1 MPLFFSIAPIVLL
14 IWMMTKRHGIPSFIA
29 LPLTAAMVYFIQLF
43 WFGTQLTLLHAN
55 IVTALISVFTPITII
70 LGAILLNKLMQI
82 SGSENVVRNWL
93 ENISPNPV
101 AQLMII
107 GWAFAFMIEGA
118 SGFGT
123 PAAIA
128 APILVGLGFNPL
140 RVALLALVMNSVPV
154 SFGAVGTP
162 TWFGFT
168 NLGLSDDSLLDIG
181 RLSALIHFIAG
192 FVIPLLA
199 LRFIVSWQEIR
210 QNILFIFL
218 SILSCSVPYLLLA
231 QINYEFPALVG
242 GAIGL
247 ALSVLLARLRI
258 GIKREENHEERTN
271 SGQVV
276 PFHHVIKAML
286 PTLLLI
292 GILIVTRIHQLGIK
306 AWLNSAEINW
316 QWHLGWLGNL
326 SVSKSFVISLQQVLG
341 TTASASYKTLY
352 VPAIIPFLLVVLVCI
367 PLFQLNRHQVK
378 QMFRETGARIS
389 KPFIALLGALVMV
402 NMMMLG
408 NENAPVIII
417 GKALAAMTGESWLLF
432 SSFLGALGSFFS
444 GSNTVSNL
452 TFGGIQ
458 YSIALNNGMNVN
470 LMLAL
475 QSVGGAM
482 GNMICL
488 NNIIAVCSILGITH
502 AEGQIMKKTILP
514 MLVYGGIAAVMALI
528 LAS

>member
-14 IWMMTKRHGIPSFIA
+14 IWMMTKRNGIPSYMA
-29 LPLTAAMVYFIQLF
+29 LPLTAVIVYFIQLF
-43 WFGTQLTLLHAN
+43 WFESSSLLLHAN
-55 IVTALISVFTPITII
+55 IITALVSVLTPITII

-82 SGSENVVRNWL
+82 SGAEDVVRNWL

-140 RVALLALVMNSVPV
+140 RVALLTLVMNSVPV

-162 TWFGFT
+162 TWFGFA
-168 NLGLSDDSLLDIG
+168 NLGLPDDNLLEIG
-181 RLSALIHFIAG
+181 RLSALIHFVAG

-210 QNILFIFL
+210 GNILFIFL
-218 SILSCSVPYLLLA
+218 SILSCTTPYLLLA
-231 QINYEFPALVG
+231 QVNYEFPALIG

-247 ALSVLLARLRI
+247 ALSVLFARLGI
-258 GIKREENHEERTN
+258 GIKRYEKKGTVR
-271 SGQVV
+271 VV
-276 PFHHVIKAML
+276 PFSKMIKAMM

-292 GILIVTRIHQLGIK
+292 VILIITRIHQLGIK
-306 AWLNSAEINW
+306 GLLNNADIQW
-316 QWHLGWLGNL
+316 QLNLGWLGELN
-326 SVSKSFVISLQQVLG
+326 VSKSLIINLQQVLG
-341 TTASASYKTLY
+341 TSASASYKILY
-352 VPAIIPFLLVVLVCI
+352 APAIIPFLLVVLLCI
-367 PLFQLNRHQVK
+367 PLFQLNRYQVK
-378 QMFRETGARIS
+378 QMFCETGSRVF
-389 KPFIALLGALVMV
+389 KPFIALFGALVMV
-402 NMMMLG
+402 NIMMLG
-408 NENAPVIII
+408 GENAPVIII
-417 GKALAAMTGESWLLF
+417 GKALAVMTGESWLLF

-458 YSIALNNGMNVN
+458 YSIALNDGMNAN

-488 NNIIAVCSILGITH
+488 NNIIAVCSILGIAN

-514 MLVYGGIAAVMALI
+514 MLVYGVIAAVMALI
-528 LAS
+528 LTF

>member
-14 IWMMTKRHGIPSFIA
+14 IWMMTKRKGIPSYIA
-29 LPLTAAMVYFIQLF
+29 LPLTAILVYFIQLF
-43 WFGTQLTLLHAN
+43 WLEAQPILLHAN
-55 IVTALISVFTPITII
+55 IITALISVFTPITII

-82 SGSENVVRNWL
+82 SGAEEVVRNWL
-93 ENISPNPV
+93 ENISANPV

-162 TWFGFT
+162 TWFGFA
-168 NLGLSDDSLLDIG
+168 NLGLSEENLFEIG
-181 RLSALIHFIAG
+181 KLSALIHFVAG
-192 FVIPLLA
+192 FIIPLLA

-210 QNILFIFL
+210 QNLLFIFL
-218 SILSCSVPYLLLA
+218 SILSCTLPYLLLA
-231 QINYEFPALVG
+231 QINYEFPALIG

-247 ALSVLLARLRI
+247 ALSVLLARMGI
-258 GIKREENHEERTN
+258 GMKRYERKN
-271 SGQVV
+271 SGQAV
-276 PFHHVIKAML
+276 PFSTVIKAMI

-292 GILIVTRIHQLGIK
+292 VILIITRIHQLGIK
-306 AWLNSAEINW
+306 ALLNNAEIHW
-316 QWHLGWLGNL
+316 QLNLGWLGDL
-326 SVSKSFVISLQQVLG
+326 SISKSLIISLQQVLG
-341 TTASASYKTLY
+341 TSAAASYKTLY
-352 VPAIIPFLLVVLVCI
+352 VPAIIPFLLVVLICI
-367 PLFQLNRHQVK
+367 PLFRLNRHQVK
-378 QMFRETGARIS
+378 QMFSETGSRIL
-389 KPFIALLGALVMV
+389 KPFIALFGALVMV

-408 NENAPVIII
+408 GENAPVIII
-417 GKALAAMTGESWLLF
+417 GKALATMTGDSWLLF

-458 YSIALNNGMNVN
+458 HAIALSNGMNVN

-482 GNMICL
+482 GNMVCL
-488 NNIIAVCSILGITH
+488 NNIIAVCSILGIAN

-514 MLVYGGIAAVMALI
+514 MLVYGGIAAVMAVI

>member
-14 IWMMTKRHGIPSFIA
+14 IWMMTKRNGIPSYIA
-29 LPLTAAMVYFIQLF
+29 LPITAVIVYFMQLF
-43 WFGTQLTLLHAN
+43 LFESQSILLHAN
-55 IVTALISVFTPITII
+55 IITALVSVFTPITII

-82 SGSENVVRNWL
+82 SGAEDVVRNWL
-93 ENISPNPV
+93 ENITPNPV

-128 APILVGLGFNPL
+128 APILVGLGFNPF

-162 TWFGFT
+162 TWFGFA
-168 NLGLSDDSLLDIG
+168 NLGLSDDNLLEIG
-181 RLSALIHFIAG
+181 RLSALIHFVAG

-218 SILSCSVPYLLLA
+218 SILSCTVPYLLLA
-231 QINYEFPALVG
+231 QVNYEFPALVG

-247 ALSVLLARLRI
+247 ALSVLLARI
-258 GIKREENHEERTN
+258 GIGIRRYERRDSVQT
-271 SGQVV
+271 V
-276 PFHHVIKAML
+276 PFSQVIKAMM

-292 GILIVTRIHQLGIK
+292 IILIITRIHQLDIK
-306 AWLNSAEINW
+306 ALLNNAEINW
-316 QWHLGWLGNL
+316 QLNLGWLGDL
-326 SVSKSFVISLQQVLG
+326 SISKSLIISLQHVLG
-341 TTASASYKTLY
+341 TSASASYKTLY

-378 QMFRETGARIS
+378 QVFCETGSRIL
-389 KPFIALLGALVMV
+389 KPFIALFGALVMV

-408 NENAPVIII
+408 GENSPVIII
-417 GKALAAMTGESWLLF
+417 GKALATIAGDSWFLF

-458 YSIALNNGMNVN
+458 YSIALNNGMDVN

-488 NNIIAVCSILGITH
+488 NNIIAVCSILGIAN

>member
-14 IWMMTKRHGIPSFIA
+14 IWMMTKRNGIPSYIA
-29 LPLTAAMVYFIQLF
+29 LPLTALIVYLIQLF
-43 WFGTQLTLLHAN
+43 WFETQPILLHAN
-55 IVTALISVFTPITII
+55 IITALVSVFTPITII

-82 SGSENVVRNWL
+82 SGAEGVVRNWL
-93 ENISPNPV
+93 ENISSNPV

-162 TWFGFT
+162 TWFGFA
-168 NLGLSDDSLLDIG
+168 NLGLLDDNLLEIG
-181 RLSALIHFIAG
+181 RLSALIHFVAG

-199 LRFIVSWQEIR
+199 LRFIVSWQDIR

-218 SILSCSVPYLLLA
+218 SILSCTVPYLLLA
-231 QINYEFPALVG
+231 QVNYEFPALVG

-247 ALSVLLARLRI
+247 ALSVLLAHMGI
-258 GIKREENHEERTN
+258 GITRYERREPVRAI
-271 SGQVV
+271 
-276 PFHHVIKAML
+276 PFNKVIKAMVS
-286 PTLLLI
+286 TLLLI
-292 GILIVTRIHQLGIK
+292 MILIITRIHQLGIK
-306 AWLNSAEINW
+306 EFLNNAELNW
-316 QWHLGWLGNL
+316 QLNLGWLGDL
-326 SVSKSFVISLQQVLG
+326 SVSKSLIISLQQVLG
-341 TTASASYKTLY
+341 TSASASYKTLY

-367 PLFQLNRHQVK
+367 PLFQLSRHQVK
-378 QMFRETGARIS
+378 QMFCETGSRIF
-389 KPFIALLGALVMV
+389 KPFIALFGALVMV

-408 NENAPVIII
+408 GENAPVIII
-417 GKALAAMTGESWLLF
+417 GNALATMTGESWLLF

-458 YSIALNNGMNVN
+458 HSIALSSGMNIN

-482 GNMICL
+482 GNMVCL
-488 NNIIAVCSILGITH
+488 NNIIAVCSILGIAN
-502 AEGQIMKKTILP
+502 AEGQIIKKTILP

-528 LAS
+528 LAT